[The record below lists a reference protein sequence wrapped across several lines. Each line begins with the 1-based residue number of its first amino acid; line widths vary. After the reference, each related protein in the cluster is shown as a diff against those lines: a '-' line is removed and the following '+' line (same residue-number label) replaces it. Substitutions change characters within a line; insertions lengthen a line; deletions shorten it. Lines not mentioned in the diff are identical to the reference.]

1 MAAMTPNIPQVIPQ
15 DVRRR
20 LIITLFTT
28 QSLFSAAQ
36 IVSFAVLPIVAVQ
49 IAGTDS
55 AAGLPSTVT
64 LLGRAAA
71 AYPVGWLMDRLGRR
85 FGLSIGFLLA
95 AGGWVFSAFALGW
108 GSLLGFL
115 LGTLF
120 SGMGRGIG
128 EQARFAAAEVEE
140 PARRAKAIGLIVFAG
155 TVGAVA
161 GPLLLSPSER
171 WAIRY
176 GFDPASGPFIA
187 GAILAYLAFMLNL
200 VFLRPDPMLVGRA
213 IETAQPGHALP
224 TGPGR
229 TVREIFMDWSVRLA
243 LLSMVVGQLVM
254 TTIMVIT
261 PLYMKKRGFD
271 TDAISWVLMAHTLGM
286 FGLASVTGRLIDRTG
301 QVTMIGAGSIVLIAS
316 AVVAPLATNVPI
328 LALALFLLGLGWN
341 FCFIAGSSLL
351 SNALQ
356 PQERGRVQGASETLI
371 SLASGVGSLS
381 TGSLFA
387 VGGMLGIS
395 LSGLAFALLL
405 LAATFWIA
413 RLYMQPL
420 PEIGD

>member
-1 MAAMTPNIPQVIPQ
+1 MTTIVPQT
-15 DVRRR
+15 VRRR
-20 LIITLFTT
+20 LLVTLFAT

-49 IAGTDS
+49 IASSDA
-55 AAGLPSTVT
+55 AAGIPSTVT

-85 FGLSIGFLLA
+85 FGLSTGFLLA
-95 AGGWVFSAFALGW
+95 IGGWVLSALALGW
-108 GSLLGFL
+108 GTLWGFL
-115 LGTLF
+115 LGTLL

-128 EQARFAAAEVEE
+128 EQARFAAADVET
-140 PARRAKAIGLIVFAG
+140 PDRRAKAIGMIVFAG
-155 TVGAVA
+155 TIGAVG
-161 GPLLLSPSER
+161 GPLLLSPSEQL
-171 WAIRY
+171 AIRY

-187 GAILAYLAFMLNL
+187 GAILTYLAFMLTV
-200 VFLRPDPMLVGRA
+200 VFLRPDPMLIGRA
-213 IETAQPGHALP
+213 IEAGLPGYAAA

-229 TVREIFMDWSVRLA
+229 SVREIFADWSVRLA
-243 LLSMVVGQLVM
+243 LLALVVSQLVM

-261 PLYMKKRGFD
+261 PLYMSRHEYSTG
-271 TDAISWVLMAHTLGM
+271 AISWVLMAHTLGM
-286 FGLASVTGRLIDRTG
+286 FGLAGVTGRLIDRAG
-301 QVTMIGAGSIVLIAS
+301 EVTMIAVGSVVLIAS
-316 AVVAPLATNVPI
+316 AVLAPLAPNVPT
-328 LALALFLLGLGWN
+328 LALALFLLGLGWG

-356 PQERGRVQGASETLI
+356 PQERGRVQGASETLV

-387 VGGMLGIS
+387 VGGMAGIS

-405 LAATFWIA
+405 LAATVWIA
-413 RLYMQPL
+413 RLRAKPL
-420 PEIGD
+420 PLAVD